1 MLDRQKSDLL
11 PLVFV
16 FLAALAFIA
25 IRANYHGFDQVFFAD
40 NDDAMRMVVV
50 RDFLSGQNWFDHT
63 HYRLN
68 TPFGADMHW
77 SRLVDLPIAIVELL
91 ARPLVGTAQAEI
103 VAGFVW
109 PSILLAIFI
118 WLSGRL
124 ARLLVGAEGV
134 LPGMLLSAFSI
145 ITFSEFNF
153 GRVDHH
159 SIQIILTQVTAIA
172 TITALRRPGAAIVA
186 GLAVAT
192 SLAIGIETLPVVI
205 ASIAIYGLLYVA
217 SPDNARAVRTFG
229 LSFGVGT
236 LLHLGIALPPSL
248 WFVPAC
254 DAISLVYA
262 TAALAVGLGLSGL
275 TLLPLGNRPWSWRLG
290 AAVIA
295 GGAALALVLVLFP
308 QCLAGPYASVDPW
321 LVQHWLVHIVEAMPL
336 LAVIGQQPS
345 FVVATTIPAT
355 LALLVY
361 AYAAWRT
368 RGVERG
374 SWLVMLA
381 LLIVIV
387 AVALLQVRSIRISVA
402 VLSPA
407 CAYLVV
413 AARTRYLR
421 RTTVLSVLGLIGSW
435 LGFAGLLWAV
445 LVQQIVVHLP
455 AQTGPTVVASAEVDR
470 NACLAPSAFI
480 DLKGM
485 PPERIMTP
493 IDLGAYVLLYTDH
506 AVVAAP
512 YHRNNQGLLDTFHF
526 FNGPIGEARAILDA
540 RGISLVVTCDALPEM
555 TGLPDAAPDAF
566 VHLARANA
574 LPPWLTEV
582 KHDGPLRIYAVLPQ

>member
-1 MLDRQKSDLL
+1 MLDRQKHDLL
-11 PLVFV
+11 ALAFV

-25 IRANYHGFDQVFFAD
+25 VRASYHGFDQVFFAD

-50 RDFLSGQNWFDHT
+50 RDFLSGQNWFDHAQ
-63 HYRLN
+63 YRMN
-68 TPFGADMHW
+68 TPFGAAMHW

-91 ARPLVGTAQAEI
+91 GRPLVGAAQAEI
-103 VAGFVW
+103 VAGYVW
-109 PSILLAIFI
+109 PSILLAVFI

-159 SIQIILTQVTAIA
+159 SVQIILTQVAAIA
-172 TITALRRPGAAIVA
+172 TITALRRPGAAIGA

-205 ASIAIYGLLYVA
+205 AAVAIYGLVYVA
-217 SPDNARAVRTFG
+217 SPIHARAIRNFG
-229 LSFGVGT
+229 LSFGLGT
-236 LLHLGIALPPSL
+236 LLHLGVALPPSL

-254 DAISLVYA
+254 DAISIVYV

-275 TLLPLGNRPWSWRLG
+275 SLLPLDTRPRSWRLG

-295 GGAALALVLVLFP
+295 GSAALALVLVLFP
-308 QCLAGPYASVDPW
+308 KCLAGPYASVDPW
-321 LVQHWLVHIVEAMPL
+321 LVQHWLAGVGEAKPL
-336 LAVIGQQPS
+336 LAVLSEQPS
-345 FVVATTIPAT
+345 YVVAAAIPTT
-355 LALLVY
+355 LALFVY
-361 AYAAWRT
+361 AYEAWRT

-374 SWLVMLA
+374 GWLAMLA
-381 LLIVIV
+381 LLAVIA
-387 AVALLQVRSIRISVA
+387 AVALLQVRGIRLSAA

-407 CAYLVV
+407 CGYLVI
-413 AARTRYLR
+413 AARARYLR
-421 RTTVLSVLGLIGSW
+421 RTTALSVLGLIGSW

-445 LVQQIVVHLP
+445 LVQQVVLHLP
-455 AQTGPTVVASAEVDR
+455 AQTGARVVTSAELDSD
-470 NACLAPSAFI
+470 ACLAPGAYV

-526 FNGPIGEARAILDA
+526 FNGPISEARAILDA

-555 TGLPDAAPDAF
+555 SGLPDAAPDAF

-574 LPPWLTEV
+574 LPPWFSEV

>member
-1 MLDRQKSDLL
+1 MLDRQKPDLL
-11 PLVFV
+11 LLAFV
-16 FLAALAFIA
+16 LLAALAFIA
-25 IRANYHGFDQVFFAD
+25 VRANYNGFDQVFFAD

-50 RDFLSGQNWFDHT
+50 RDFLSGQNWLDHT
-63 HYRLN
+63 QYRLN

-77 SRLVDLPIAIVELL
+77 SRLVDLGIAIVELL
-91 ARPLVGTAQAEI
+91 ARPFVGAAQAET
-103 VAGFVW
+103 VAGFIW

-124 ARLLVGAEGV
+124 ARLLVGAQGV

-159 SIQIILTQVTAIA
+159 SVQIILTQVAAIA
-172 TITALRRPGAAIVA
+172 SVSALRRQGAAIVA
-186 GLAVAT
+186 GLAIAT

-205 ASIAIYGLLYVA
+205 ASVVIYGLIYVT
-217 SPDNARAVRTFG
+217 SPLHARAVRNFG
-229 LSFGVGT
+229 LSFGLGT

-254 DAISLVYA
+254 DAISIVYV
-262 TAALAVGLGLSGL
+262 TAALVVGLGLCGL
-275 TLLPLGNRPWSWRLG
+275 SLLPLGDRPWSWRLG
-290 AAVIA
+290 AAVIT

-308 QCLAGPYASVDPW
+308 HCLAGPYASVDPW
-321 LVQHWLVHIVEAMPL
+321 LVEHWLAGVGEATPL
-336 LAVIGQQPS
+336 LELLSRQPSYVVAAVI
-345 FVVATTIPAT
+345 PAS

-361 AYAAWRT
+361 VHAAWHT
-368 RGVERG
+368 RGIERG
-374 SWLVMLA
+374 GWLVMLA
-381 LLIVIV
+381 FMVVIV
-387 AVALLQVRSIRISVA
+387 AVAMLQVRSIRISVA

-407 CAYLVV
+407 CGYLVI
-413 AARTRYLR
+413 AARARYLR
-421 RTTVLSVLGLIGSW
+421 GATLASVVGLIGSW

-445 LVQQIVVHLP
+445 LVQQVVVRLP
-455 AQTGPTVVASAEVDR
+455 ANTGAQVVVSGELDR
-470 NACLAPSAFI
+470 NTCLAPSAFA

-493 IDLGAYVLLYTDH
+493 VDLGAYVLLYTDH

-512 YHRNNQGLLDTFHF
+512 YHRNNRGLLDTFHF

-540 RGISLVVTCDALPEM
+540 RGISLVVTCDGLPEM
-555 TGLPDAAPDAF
+555 SGLPDAAPDAF

-574 LPPWLTEV
+574 LPPWLAEV
-582 KHDGPLRIYAVLPQ
+582 KHDGPLRIYTVLPQ

>member
-11 PLVFV
+11 LLAFV

-25 IRANYHGFDQVFFAD
+25 IRAYYNGFDQVFFAD

-50 RDFLSGQNWFDHT
+50 RDFLSGQNWFDHAQ
-63 HYRLN
+63 YRMN

-91 ARPLVGTAQAEI
+91 ARPLVGPAQAEI
-103 VAGFVW
+103 VAGYVW
-109 PSILLAIFI
+109 PSILLAVFI

-124 ARLLVGAEGV
+124 ARLMVGAEGV

-159 SIQIILTQVTAIA
+159 SVQIILTQIAAIA
-172 TITALRRPGAAIVA
+172 TITALRRPGAAIGA

-192 SLAIGIETLPVVI
+192 SLAIGIETLPVVVAAI
-205 ASIAIYGLLYVA
+205 VIYGLIYVA
-217 SPDNARAVRTFG
+217 SPGHARAVRNFG
-229 LSFGVGT
+229 LSFGLGT
-236 LLHLGIALPPSL
+236 LVHMGIALPPSL

-254 DAISLVYA
+254 DAISLVYV
-262 TAALAVGLGLSGL
+262 TAALAVGAGLSGL
-275 TLLPLGNRPWSWRLG
+275 TLLPLGNRPWPWRLAAAAIVG
-290 AAVIA
+290 AA
-295 GGAALALVLVLFP
+295 ALTLVLVLFP
-308 QCLAGPYASVDPW
+308 HCLAGPYASVDPW
-321 LVQHWLVHIVEAMPL
+321 LVEHWLSGVGEAKPL
-336 LAVIGQQPS
+336 REVLSEQPS
-345 FVVATTIPAT
+345 YVMGAAIPAT

-374 SWLVMLA
+374 GWLVMLA
-381 LLIVIV
+381 FLVFIA
-387 AVALLQVRSIRISVA
+387 AVALLQVRGVRLSVA

-407 CAYLVV
+407 CGYLVV

-421 RTTVLSVLGLIGSW
+421 KATPLSVLGLIGSW
-435 LGFAGLLWAV
+435 LGFVGLLWAV

-455 AQTGPTVVASAEVDR
+455 AHIPARAMSSAEVDR
-470 NACLAPSAFI
+470 GPCLAPGAFV

-574 LPPWLTEV
+574 LPAWLTEV